1 MIGPASPSGTPKDSP
16 DGAKPAADKSNA
28 APAEVTPATF
38 FALLPSANRQGDAKY
53 VAQDVFG
60 YSFLSDVFMA
70 DYKEG
75 NDAWQGFLRPY
86 RDVQEAKAVLEKY
99 IVGRQERWCRG
110 QNTELRLELMKL
122 S

>member
-1 MIGPASPSGTPKDSP
+1 M
-16 DGAKPAADKSNA
+16 
-28 APAEVTPATF
+28 TPATF
-38 FALLPSANRQGDAKY
+38 FALLPAANRQGDPKY

-86 RDVQEAKAVLEKY
+86 RDAQEAKAVLEKY
-99 IVGRQERWCRG
+99 VVGVKKDGAEVKTLTAPRSR
-110 QNTELRLELMKL
+110 
-122 S
+122 